1 MRRTTR
7 NTIIR
12 IIIMAVLSAAVI
24 LIALKF
30 RPSWAE
36 STEQRGDREIQQ
48 DYDLTLWYYDE
59 SLTPYVEQL
68 SQDYFRKE
76 GLRIGC
82 ELVSVVSFF
91 ENMNQLNVDG
101 DGAPDLYITDTSR
114 LEQAYLGSL
123 AKENAYPDI
132 YSLKNYSV
140 KALTSVRYGGKQVG
154 YPLCFDMEYFAYNK
168 DYLDRAPQSFE
179 KIAADSESFV
189 KQEES
194 PVDMVI
200 LYDIN
205 DLLFNYHFIGSV
217 LNLGGDAGDDDSS
230 IEINKEQG
238 INALTAY
245 KDFTSD
251 LLFNYHFIGSV
262 LNLGGDAGDDDSSIE
277 INKEQGINALTA
289 YKDFTSKV
297 NISRN
302 TTTYELAENSFVFGR
317 SMTAI
322 LKCSSLAALNREHTN
337 FEIAK
342 MPAVN
347 DAIDSKALSTTWCVC
362 VNPMTQNTK
371 DAEKLAKYMTF
382 DNTNSIYDL
391 TGFMSCKRMDYTG
404 AGYNEVYVLYDD
416 TTSLPKFIETE
427 EIWKD
432 IKLMFQNVNDGTEPQ
447 DAFNNLETSVY
458 LQLATRT
465 GQERQ

>member
-24 LIALKF
+24 LIALKL

-48 DYDLTLWYYDE
+48 DYDLTLWYYDD

-91 ENMNQLNVDG
+91 ENMNKLNVDG
-101 DGAPDLYITDTSR
+101 EGAPDLYITDTSR

-189 KQEES
+189 KQEDS

-205 DLLFNYHFIGSV
+205 DLLLNYHFIGNV
-217 LNLGGDAGDDDSS
+217 LNLGGAAGDDDSS

-245 KDFTSD
+245 KDF
-251 LLFNYHFIGSV
+251 IG
-262 LNLGGDAGDDDSSIE
+262 
-277 INKEQGINALTA
+277 
-289 YKDFTSKV
+289 KV

-322 LKCSSLAALNREHTN
+322 LKCSSLSALNREQTN

-362 VNPMTQNTK
+362 VNPMTKNTK

-404 AGYNEVYVLYDD
+404 AGYNEVYLLYDD

-447 DAFNNLETSVY
+447 DAFNTLETSVY

>member
-76 GLRIGC
+76 GLRVGC

-91 ENMNQLNVDG
+91 ENMNKLNVDG
-101 DGAPDLYITDTSR
+101 EGAPDLYITDTSR

-205 DLLFNYHFIGSV
+205 
-217 LNLGGDAGDDDSS
+217 
-230 IEINKEQG
+230 
-238 INALTAY
+238 
-245 KDFTSD
+245 D

>member
-24 LIALKF
+24 LIALKL

-48 DYDLTLWYYDE
+48 DYDLTLWYYDD

-82 ELVSVVSFF
+82 ELISVVSFF
-91 ENMNQLNVDG
+91 ENMNKLNVDG
-101 DGAPDLYITDTSR
+101 EGAPDLYITDTSR

-189 KQEES
+189 KQEDS

-205 DLLFNYHFIGSV
+205 DLLLNYHFIGNV
-217 LNLGGDAGDDDSS
+217 LNLGGAAGDDDSS

-245 KDFTSD
+245 KDF
-251 LLFNYHFIGSV
+251 IG
-262 LNLGGDAGDDDSSIE
+262 
-277 INKEQGINALTA
+277 
-289 YKDFTSKV
+289 KV

-322 LKCSSLAALNREHTN
+322 LKCSSLSALNREQTN

-362 VNPMTQNTK
+362 VNPMTKNTK

-404 AGYNEVYVLYDD
+404 AGYNKVYLLYDD

-447 DAFNNLETSVY
+447 DAFNTLETSVY

>member
-76 GLRIGC
+76 GLRVGC

-91 ENMNQLNVDG
+91 ENMNKLNVDG

-205 DLLFNYHFIGSV
+205 
-217 LNLGGDAGDDDSS
+217 
-230 IEINKEQG
+230 
-238 INALTAY
+238 
-245 KDFTSD
+245 D

>member
-76 GLRIGC
+76 GLRVGC

-91 ENMNQLNVDG
+91 ENMNKLNVDG

-189 KQEES
+189 KQEDS

-205 DLLFNYHFIGSV
+205 
-217 LNLGGDAGDDDSS
+217 
-230 IEINKEQG
+230 
-238 INALTAY
+238 
-245 KDFTSD
+245 D

>member
-91 ENMNQLNVDG
+91 ENMNKLNVDG

-189 KQEES
+189 KQEDS

-205 DLLFNYHFIGSV
+205 
-217 LNLGGDAGDDDSS
+217 
-230 IEINKEQG
+230 
-238 INALTAY
+238 
-245 KDFTSD
+245 D